1 MASLL
6 SCQEI
11 TKGYTDRPLFR
22 GITLGI
28 AEGERIGL
36 LGPNGSG
43 KSTLLKLLAGLEKP
57 DAGVVSARR
66 GIRLAYLP
74 QEDAF
79 PAGVS
84 ADQVLR
90 EAVGEG
96 LDEHERDLRVERMLA
111 RAGFTG
117 GGQEAVTLSGGWRK
131 RLAIARELIREP
143 DLLLLDE
150 PTNHLDLEGILW
162 LEELLK
168 QAPFA
173 FLLVSHD
180 RFLLDNVT
188 TRVVELSRAYAEGY
202 LSVDG
207 RYTDFLERREEYL
220 QAQASRQQALANRV
234 RRESEWL
241 GQTAQARSTKA
252 AYRIKEAGRLME
264 QLAELKLRN
273 SQNRAAAIDFTGS
286 GRKTRELLV
295 ARGIEKSIDGR
306 RLFRRLDL
314 VLSPGL
320 KLGLVG
326 ANGSG
331 KTTLLRVLAGELEP
345 DRGSIRHAEGLRIV
359 LFDQGRE
366 QLDGSVPLRHAL
378 SPTGETVDYRGG
390 SMHVVAWAKRF
401 LFQPDQLEVPVGL
414 LSGGEQAR
422 VLIARLMLR
431 PADLLILDEPT
442 NDLDIPTL
450 EVLEE
455 SLADFPGAIV
465 LVTHDRYML
474 DRVSTEVLALDGR
487 GGAVLVADYPQ
498 WERLR
503 ARPAPPERAMS
514 KPTAPP
520 AASAAPRLSSAERRE
535 LSRIEE
541 KIEAAE
547 GRVAELE
554 ARLQDPAV
562 ASDHLKLQAAWD
574 DVQAGRQAVAE
585 LYARWEAL
593 ETKRGAESSGVIRE
607 R

>member
-422 VLIARLMLR
+422 VLIARLIQH
-431 PADLLILDEPT
+431 PADVLILDEPT
-442 NDLDIPTL
+442 NDLDLATL
-450 EVLEE
+450 EVLEQRLE
-455 SLADFPGAIV
+455 EFAGALV
-465 LVTHDRYML
+465 LVTHDRYLL
-474 DRVSTEVLALDGR
+474 DFVSTEILALDGR
-487 GGAVLVADYPQ
+487 GGAQIYADLSQWENARASIDADVEKKQSKVQSRVEQSTSTPQKKRLTWNEQRELESMEANIHRAEGEVESLQAQVADPVVLADHKRSHDAFEKLAAAQ
-498 WERLR
+498 QEVER
-503 ARPAPPERAMS
+503 
-514 KPTAPP
+514 
-520 AASAAPRLSSAERRE
+520 
-535 LSRIEE
+535 
-541 KIEAAE
+541 
-547 GRVAELE
+547 
-554 ARLQDPAV
+554 
-562 ASDHLKLQAAWD
+562 
-574 DVQAGRQAVAE
+574 
-585 LYARWEAL
+585 LYARWSEL
-593 ETKRGAESSGVIRE
+593 DGKQK
-607 R
+607 